1 MPWVSTPYA
10 SVKRAVMSRLKS
22 KSVTEII
29 MSDIDRQIVTL
40 TFCARPARAMRQSTI
55 FRLGGAC
62 LRASRANFVQ
72 ETTCS
77 SAGMKCLP
85 TLDEDPSIAIEFRA
99 PISEQL
105 RQLCSNIIAAFDR
118 SLLVVRLV
126 LVIDGNCPVE
136 HEKAVLV
143 AAAEMIANSIEHGFY
158 ERVMGR
164 IGIRITSEEE
174 IGTRIEVSD
183 DGWGF
188 DITTIREGS
197 GMRLL
202 RRLGSV
208 SLSDRPGEAGMRM
221 TSVSLLL
228 PPLG

>member
-1 MPWVSTPYA
+1 MNG
-10 SVKRAVMSRLKS
+10 
-22 KSVTEII
+22 
-29 MSDIDRQIVTL
+29 IDRQIVTL
-40 TFCARPARAMRQSTI
+40 TFCTSSARTRRQSAIFRPA
-55 FRLGGAC
+55 GAC
-62 LRASRANFVQ
+62 TSLSKASLGR
-72 ETTCS
+72 ETAHS
-77 SAGMKCLP
+77 SADTTSSLA
-85 TLDEDPSIAIEFRA
+85 LDEDPSVAIEFRA
-99 PISEQL
+99 AISEQL

-118 SLLVVRLV
+118 SLLVVQLV
-126 LVIDGNCPVE
+126 LVIDGSCPAE

-164 IGIRITSEEE
+164 IGIRVTSREE

-188 DITTIREGS
+188 DSATIREGS

-208 SLSDRPGEAGMRM
+208 SLSDRPGQAGMR
-221 TSVSLLL
+221 TTTFSVLLT
-228 PPLG
+228 PLR